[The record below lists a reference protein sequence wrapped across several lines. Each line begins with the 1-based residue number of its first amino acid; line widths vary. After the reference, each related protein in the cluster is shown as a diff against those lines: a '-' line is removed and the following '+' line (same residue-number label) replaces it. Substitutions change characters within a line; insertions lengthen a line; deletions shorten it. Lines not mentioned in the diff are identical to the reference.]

1 MPVSE
6 KKTTSRFASE
16 TPIASKVILFHVKK
30 THGIRKFNITLNLP
44 IVYFISLFPY
54 LCGKTETQMLYQE
67 LYKTMSGQACFTSNQ
82 VYAWHP
88 GFDKNN
94 MGRWVKKGLLVKL
107 RNGYYTFPEY
117 LDEPSFAFFLANRIY
132 RPSYIS
138 LHTALAFHG
147 LIPESVV
154 QITSVTTLKT
164 NKFQNRFGIFSYK
177 TIKPQGLFGYDHL
190 PFSQGRNLLMA
201 KPEKALI
208 DLLYLYTFYTTE
220 EDLIGLRLDEDI
232 LKEIVNT
239 ELMQSFTVKF
249 NNAALKMRVELLI
262 GVYNL

>member
-1 MPVSE
+1 
-6 KKTTSRFASE
+6 
-16 TPIASKVILFHVKK
+16 
-30 THGIRKFNITLNLP
+30 
-44 IVYFISLFPY
+44 
-54 LCGKTETQMLYQE
+54 MLYQE
-67 LYKTMSGQACFTSNQ
+67 FYKTMSEQACFTSNQ
-82 VYAWHP
+82 VYAWRP

-94 MGRWVKKGLLVKL
+94 LGRWVKKGLLVKL

-117 LDEPSFAFFLANRIY
+117 LQEPNFAFFLANRIY

-164 NKFQNRFGIFSYK
+164 NKFQNRFGTFSYK
-177 TIKPQGLFGYDHL
+177 TINPQGFFGYDHL
-190 PFSQGRNLLMA
+190 PFLKGRNLLMA

-208 DLLYLYTFYTTE
+208 DLLYLYPFYQTGDDL
-220 EDLIGLRLDEDI
+220 EDLRLDEGV
-232 LKEIVNT
+232 LSEGVNI
-239 ELMQSFTVKF
+239 ELLRSYSSKF
-249 NNAALKMRVELLI
+249 HNMALNKRVELLI

>member
-1 MPVSE
+1 
-6 KKTTSRFASE
+6 
-16 TPIASKVILFHVKK
+16 
-30 THGIRKFNITLNLP
+30 
-44 IVYFISLFPY
+44 
-54 LCGKTETQMLYQE
+54 MLYQE
-67 LYKTMSGQACFTSNQ
+67 FHKTMSEEACFTSNQ
-82 VYAWHP
+82 VYAWRP
-88 GFDKNN
+88 GLDKNN
-94 MGRWVKKGLLVKL
+94 MGRWVKNGLLVKL

-117 LDEPSFAFFLANRIY
+117 LQEPNFAFFLANRIY

-190 PFSQGRNLLMA
+190 PFSKGRNLLMA

-208 DLLYLYTFYTTE
+208 DLLYLYPFYQTE
-220 EDLIGLRLDEDI
+220 ADLEALRLDEDI

-239 ELMQSFTVKF
+239 ELMQSFAAKFKNTTLEKRVK
-249 NNAALKMRVELLI
+249 LLI
-262 GVYNL
+262 GIYNL